1 MRIAWLTIPLML
13 LGLALTPARPAQGQ
27 DKPDASLGAAAICDR
42 LLSSDVSQR
51 ERGALELNLITA
63 RRAEE
68 LGREVLRR
76 EPLEAREILE
86 AVGEA
91 TGTFALVAA
100 VVALESEHAEVR
112 NVAFEALLAAP
123 LEALRKSGDDYL
135 KNKRRSNLKEMLS
148 SPATLKVLCE
158 GIPEPKDV
166 PKAAI
171 EPSLHLAILADRY
184 FGSEGF
190 VLLMRTLGKMMA
202 GDDSDSEKEDVGDSR
217 AREEARNRRAD
228 RERLRR
234 QAAALF
240 EAIWIS
246 PPGAQFNYV
255 ANAPIEDR
263 RKSIARLEARLE
275 ELAAREVEVKGRKVR
290 GGRLGDYLIGLFNS
304 DVSETVAAAYLRM
317 QWWKGDAI
325 AIEGEGYSEAVEHF
339 NARGRRERMT
349 LRNEIKAWWESF
361 RAETD
366 PR

>member
-1 MRIAWLTIPLML
+1 MSLILVA
-13 LGLALTPARPAQGQ
+13 GLALTPAPLARGQ
-27 DKPDASLGAAAICDR
+27 EKADATLGAAAICDR

-63 RRAEE
+63 KRAEE
-68 LGREVLRR
+68 LGREILRR

-86 AVGEA
+86 AIGEA
-91 TGTFALVAA
+91 TGNFALVGAI
-100 VVALESEHAEVR
+100 VALESEHAEVR

-123 LEALRKSGDDYL
+123 LDSLRKSGDDYL
-135 KNKRRSNLKEMLS
+135 KNKRRTNLKEMLS

-166 PKAAI
+166 PKAPI

-202 GDDSDSEKEDVGDSR
+202 GDDSDNEKEEAGDSR
-217 AREEARNRRAD
+217 DEKEARNRRAD

-255 ANAPIEDR
+255 ANAPIEER
-263 RKSIARLEARLE
+263 RKSIGRMEARLE
-275 ELAAREVEVKGRKVR
+275 EIAAREIEVKGKKVR
-290 GGRLGDYLIGLFNS
+290 GGRLGDYLIGLFSS

-317 QWWKGDAI
+317 QWWKGDSLAL
-325 AIEGEGYSEAVEHF
+325 EGEGYSEAVEHF
-339 NARGRRERMT
+339 NTLGRRERMA
-349 LRNEIKAWWESF
+349 LRNEIKTWWESF